1 MGTYGRDEIEAMVAK
16 YKRVAL
22 QAGLSGDW
30 TEWANCFTEDATY
43 IDHCMGTFGGRQAI
57 LTWIHKVMSRE
68 PVREM
73 RYYPWEWYLIDED
86 RGWVVAKIQN
96 RMTDPGDGSLHE
108 EYNFSLFKYAG
119 DQMWSYEEDIY
130 NPDHMNAMMARWQA
144 RREELAARA

>member
-1 MGTYGRDEIEAMVAK
+1 M
-16 YKRVAL
+16 
-22 QAGLSGDW
+22 
-30 TEWANCFTEDATY
+30 DATRSKRWWPS
-43 IDHCMGTFGGRQAI
+43 TSAWRFR

-73 RYYPWEWYLIDED
+73 RYYPWEWHLIDED

-119 DQMWSYEEDIY
+119 DGMWSYEEDIY
-130 NPDHMNAMMARWQA
+130 NPEHMNTMMARWQA
-144 RREELAARA
+144 RREELAARV